1 MSFKFESFL
10 QPIYNSTKTQIDV
23 CVKDETLRKSM
34 NSFVD
39 AQFECTKTMMAA
51 AGSLGTALYD
61 SAKSFDPVK
70 AFAASK

>member
-10 QPIYNSTKTQIDV
+10 QPIYNSAKNQIDV

-51 AGSLGTALYD
+51 TGALGSAIYD

-70 AFAASK
+70 TFATK